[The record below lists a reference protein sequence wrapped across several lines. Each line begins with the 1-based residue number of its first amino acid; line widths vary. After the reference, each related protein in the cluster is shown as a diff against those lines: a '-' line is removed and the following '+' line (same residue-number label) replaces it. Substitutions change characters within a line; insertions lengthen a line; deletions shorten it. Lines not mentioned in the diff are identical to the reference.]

1 MTIRFVKFLPSP
13 TARKFEL
20 ELFKFCKLN
29 EEAQTANAGVLLWE
43 LEKMGI
49 TREDARLKPIIQ
61 TLRRLRRFFVVAALK
76 AKPLQGFCPE

>member
-49 TREDARLKPIIQ
+49 TREDARLRPIIQ
-61 TLRRLRRFFVVAALK
+61 TLRRLRRFFVAAAIK
-76 AKPLQGFCPE
+76 TKRLQGFCPE